1 MERILDVKDLHV
13 SFHTYAGEVKAV
25 RGVNFHVNR
34 GEAVAIVGESGCGKS
49 VTAQTLMKL
58 IPMPP

>member
-25 RGVNFHVNR
+25 
-34 GEAVAIVGESGCGKS
+34 
-49 VTAQTLMKL
+49 
-58 IPMPP
+58 